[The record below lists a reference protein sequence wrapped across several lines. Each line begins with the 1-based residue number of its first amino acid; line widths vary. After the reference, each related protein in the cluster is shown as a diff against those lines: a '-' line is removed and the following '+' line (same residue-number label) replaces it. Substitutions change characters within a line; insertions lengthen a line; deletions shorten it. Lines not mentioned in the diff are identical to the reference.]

1 MSERNQEGGGLALA
15 SMVLGI
21 IGLVAW
27 FLPMFGL
34 PISINGLILGV
45 FALKSKNSGKATAGI
60 VLSVIGLVLA
70 TANAAIGAY
79 LGFTGQLFG
88 NF

>member
-1 MSERNQEGGGLALA
+1 MSERNQEGGGMALA

-21 IGLVAW
+21 VGLVTW
-27 FLPMFGL
+27 LLPIIGL

-60 VLSVIGLVLA
+60 VLSVIGLVFA

-79 LGFTGQLFG
+79 QGFTGQLFG